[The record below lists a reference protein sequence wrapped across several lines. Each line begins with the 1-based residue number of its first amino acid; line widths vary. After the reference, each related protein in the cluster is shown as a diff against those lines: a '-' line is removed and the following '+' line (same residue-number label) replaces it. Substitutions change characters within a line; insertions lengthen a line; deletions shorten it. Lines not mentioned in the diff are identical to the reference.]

1 MIILFFKEQVHF
13 GQSVILNKIYERNKG
28 TK

>member
-1 MIILFFKEQVHF
+1 MIILFLKEEVHF
-13 GQSVILNKIYERNKG
+13 GQSVILNKIYERDID

>member
-1 MIILFFKEQVHF
+1 MIILFLKEEVHF
-13 GQSVILNKIYERNKG
+13 GQSVILNEIYERNKG